1 MKFKSNEPIFFVNDL
16 LIKLIWSKTHEGQCN
31 RHRSLYKSN

>member
-1 MKFKSNEPIFFVNDL
+1 MKVKSNEPTVYVNDL

-31 RHRSLYKSN
+31 RHRSLYKSD